1 MILLA
6 LILCP
11 LKQREILKIELHLF
25 FASIGP
31 AEKLYRLFKSK
42 SKKQPLIEVFRD
54 KNKNILAYFCGQA
67 HATNDGKTMVAWIK
81 NVFSK
86 RNNPTRR
93 CILTMD
99 NVKFHHSAEV
109 KAALKEQKVKVSH
122 FPANT
127 TCRLQPLDHS
137 INGVFKNKLDKYWNE
152 YMDSPDL
159 PRTKAGN
166 LRRPTRIKILEW
178 ITRAFAE
185 LKTESIQNSFN
196 SCWMCKRKNDLVEV
210 GPSEEQPNE
219 VKPEQAALCMAIV
232 PIPAVTDISSDV
244 LQAATTTTRHA
255 PIAARSPIYG
265 PLPAPWTVTCPTIVP
280 LMPISNKP
288 ITIADD
294 GKGSDYGDN
303 DSDRE
308 ALSSDS
314 DDYSGDEYGDEDS
327 DDGGSDDDDDAGGD
341 ENDADSADDHIS
353 PGTKR
358 KRRSRQA

>member
-137 INGVFKNKLDKYWNE
+137 INGVFKNKLDK
-152 YMDSPDL
+152 
-159 PRTKAGN
+159 
-166 LRRPTRIKILEW
+166 
-178 ITRAFAE
+178 
-185 LKTESIQNSFN
+185 
-196 SCWMCKRKNDLVEV
+196 
-210 GPSEEQPNE
+210 
-219 VKPEQAALCMAIV
+219 
-232 PIPAVTDISSDV
+232 
-244 LQAATTTTRHA
+244 
-255 PIAARSPIYG
+255 
-265 PLPAPWTVTCPTIVP
+265 
-280 LMPISNKP
+280 
-288 ITIADD
+288 
-294 GKGSDYGDN
+294 
-303 DSDRE
+303 
-308 ALSSDS
+308 
-314 DDYSGDEYGDEDS
+314 
-327 DDGGSDDDDDAGGD
+327 
-341 ENDADSADDHIS
+341 
-353 PGTKR
+353 
-358 KRRSRQA
+358 